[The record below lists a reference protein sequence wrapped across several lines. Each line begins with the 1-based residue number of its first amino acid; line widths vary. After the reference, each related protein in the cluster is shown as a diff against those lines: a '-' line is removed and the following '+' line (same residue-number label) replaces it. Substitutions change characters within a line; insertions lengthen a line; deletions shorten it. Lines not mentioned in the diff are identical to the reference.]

1 MKYCNVATLQ
11 SHIKINGNEFKGIK
25 MIVKFLTATMAVI
38 ALLVSSLAN
47 ATLIETSNGNKF
59 NDLGGSIIDLQS
71 NLEWLDIT
79 YTQGRTYQ
87 DVFSDINNDSGEFL
101 ASDGWRY
108 ATRAD
113 FIHFIDDFIFES
125 YTGEQ
130 LSSNRSDIKQLI
142 MLLGDT
148 LDTRLDLV
156 NDLLDAREG
165 AWGYTY
171 GMLHQEPNE
180 IEHTGGLISDYN
192 MIHRNDNSYAGNN
205 VDSVSLR
212 NFNDRSL
219 AYAGSY
225 LVRSVSVP
233 EPTTL
238 AIFALGLIGLVSRRF
253 KKY

>member
-1 MKYCNVATLQ
+1 MK
-11 SHIKINGNEFKGIK
+11 F
-25 MIVKFLTATMAVI
+25 KFLTTAMTVI
-38 ALLVSSLAN
+38 ALLVSGMAN
-47 ATLIETSNGNKF
+47 AALIETSNGNKF

-71 NLEWLDIT
+71 NLEWLDVT

-87 DVFSDINNDSGEFL
+87 DVLSDINDDSGDFL

-108 ATRAD
+108 ATRVD

-125 YTGEQ
+125 YIGEQ
-130 LSSNRSDIKQLI
+130 LSSNEGSIKQLI

-156 NDLLDAREG
+156 NDLLDVREG
-165 AWGYTY
+165 GWGYTY

-180 IEHTGGLISDYN
+180 IEHTGGLILDYN

-212 NFNDRSL
+212 VFNDRSL
-219 AYAGSY
+219 PYAGSY

-233 EPTTL
+233 EPSSL
-238 AIFALGLIGLVSRRF
+238 AIFALGMIGLVSRRL
-253 KKY
+253 KKH